1 MENSQKTPLAA
12 SVTMHRSGISHAMP
26 MSWIKRSCL
35 ERLRRLRVVAFLPR
49 FVDENLGFDN
59 MITSCGTLII
69 YQRIFSK
76 YSKQ

>member
-1 MENSQKTPLAA
+1 MENSPKTPLAA
-12 SVTMHRSGISHAMP
+12 SVTMHRSGISHAIP

-35 ERLRRLRVVAFLPR
+35 ERSGSVVAFLPR